1 MPLRFHRSMKF
12 GCLRINLSKR
22 GLGLSAGVRGLRV
35 GVDARGRRY
44 TSASIPGTG
53 LSVREFE
60 KSHRATAAVPEG
72 NPARPG
78 GRPALVVIVI
88 VVVFLLCIL
97 VAITAGRR

>member
-1 MPLRFHRSMKF
+1 MPLRFHRSIKL
-12 GCLRINLSKR
+12 GGLRINLSKR
-22 GLGLSAGVRGLRV
+22 GVGLSAGFRGLRV

-60 KSHRATAAVPEG
+60 KPHRATAAQPEA
-72 NPARPG
+72 NQARPG
-78 GRPALVVIVI
+78 GRPALAVIVL

-97 VAITAGRR
+97 VAITAGRP